1 MKLKMNLTVALLK
14 KTNVKILSKFWGVVD
29 GSQGGD
35 SSTAKKKRPRKSC
48 IDWAD
53 AIFQNVTLPEIFKA
67 QKELKKYLKLG
78 QIELAENIFAML
90 KTLCKNYRAAEGV
103 GK

>member
-53 AIFQNVTLPEIFKA
+53 AIFQNVTVPEIFKA
-67 QKELKKYLKLG
+67 QKKMKKFLRLG
-78 QIELAENIFAML
+78 EIERAENIFNSLKIML
-90 KTLCKNYRAAEGV
+90 AA
-103 GK
+103 

>member
-35 SSTAKKKRPRKSC
+35 SSTAKKTP
-48 IDWAD
+48 
-53 AIFQNVTLPEIFKA
+53 A
-67 QKELKKYLKLG
+67 QKLYRLG
-78 QIELAENIFAML
+78 GRDFPKRDGVGNFQG
-90 KTLCKNYRAAEGV
+90 AEGAE
-103 GK
+103 KIFETRTD